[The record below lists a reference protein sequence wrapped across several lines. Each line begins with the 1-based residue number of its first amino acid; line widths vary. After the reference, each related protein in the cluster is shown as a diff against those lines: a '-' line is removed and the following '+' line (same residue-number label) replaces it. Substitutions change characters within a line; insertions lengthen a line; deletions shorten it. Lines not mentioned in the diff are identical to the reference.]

1 MGPTQPPIQGLRAVS
16 CPGVKWAGREIGG
29 LNVGLLKLQGG
40 GGGGKNILQKHAVNQ
55 SALLFDDSK
64 L

>member
-1 MGPTQPPIQGLRAVS
+1 MGPTQPPIQGFRAIS
-16 CPGVKWAGREIGG
+16 CPGVKWAGTEIEG

-40 GGGGKNILQKHAVNQ
+40 GEHHTETRSESNL
-55 SALLFDDSK
+55 LLFDDSK